1 MMQVMQKMW
10 WHDKRCIFLHTF
22 RQFWQTVSGS
32 SSLVVVASEDVV
44 DIDIVGGTKEES
56 SEIKVSDLRHSFS
69 VTIPFLRKNKKIRSY
84 QKVKKLHRG
93 RLICGEIAQRI

>member
-22 RQFWQTVSGS
+22 RQLWQTVGGS
-32 SSLVVVASEDVV
+32 SPLVVVASEDVV
-44 DIDIVGGTKEES
+44 DIVGGTKEES

-69 VTIPFLRKNKKIRSY
+69 VTIPFLRKN
-84 QKVKKLHRG
+84 
-93 RLICGEIAQRI
+93 EEF